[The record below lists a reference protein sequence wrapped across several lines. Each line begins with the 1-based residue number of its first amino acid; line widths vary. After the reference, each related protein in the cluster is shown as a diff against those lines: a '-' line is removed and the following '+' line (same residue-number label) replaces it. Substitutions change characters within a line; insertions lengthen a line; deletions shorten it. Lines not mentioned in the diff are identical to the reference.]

1 MAVFQVFRVS
11 EYAELESFGRRDI
24 PSNRAIKSTLE
35 SFRLGYQISV
45 QVIQRKCIRGRIDV
59 EFGPSQLL
67 NDILFDLSFEYAEIT
82 LSWSKRVDW
91 VDWDQTERD
100 QQAVYRH
107 GIPALNAL
115 EFDSLLG
122 GISRRLE
129 PNYSVQSFG
138 IPIHDLDCISTICL
152 FSTLLLRL
160 SLSRQGIFLRE
171 QQVVDD
177 VALWRLV
184 AYLLPGTT
192 WTI

>member
-11 EYAELESFGRRDI
+11 EYAELEFLGRRDI

-67 NDILFDLSFEYAEIT
+67 NDILLDLSFEYAEIT

-107 GIPALNAL
+107 GIPALNANDL
-115 EFDSLLG
+115 QPR
-122 GISRRLE
+122 SRRLE